1 MFAILSKQIH
11 DAGRRLLASPKILDA
26 YKPFATTYYTYLK
39 TQRELRE
46 LEELEELK
54 ELKELVHK
62 PHPEINRE
70 ISALEDE
77 LVNQFYTVLFGGSV
91 FND

>member
-26 YKPFATTYYTYLK
+26 YKPFATAYYTYLK
-39 TQRELRE
+39 TKRELRE

-54 ELKELVHK
+54 ELVHK
-62 PHPEINRE
+62 PHPELNRK